1 VPIRRGVSIL
11 TPRRPSPALAP
22 ALPDVAREP
31 GADQQVRPGRL
42 RRWDAARFPR
52 WLPYLRL
59 RTRFWLAIAISL
71 AWAGF
76 STYLAIPWIDDLS
89 RALTLPVAI
98 ALVSG
103 IAILPG
109 YLNAHLVMAMLLDH
123 PPRLE
128 LRKTL
133 PDVALLLAAHHEEAC
148 IAETVRYVLASEYP
162 GSFELV
168 VIDDGSTDRT
178 AEIVEEMAQGDDRIR
193 LIRAPHGGKARALNT
208 GLEHVDAEIIATIDA
223 DTLLMPQALAR
234 IVARLEQSPPD
245 TVAVAGGVLV
255 RNSRDNLLTRMQEWD
270 YFLGIASVK
279 RQQGLQRGTLVAQ
292 GAFSVYR
299 TEAVRAVGGW
309 PDMIGEDIVL
319 TWGMLDRGGRT
330 AYEPTAVAFTEVPV
344 TLRAF
349 HRQRERWARGM
360 IEGLRTFGARLL
372 GERRLY
378 SHAIAVNFAFPFID
392 FTMTVAMLPGIMLA
406 AFGDFEIVGPV
417 TLAVLPLNL
426 LMSSLLLYRQKQVFR
441 EVDLRVRR
449 NRRGFL
455 AYLMLYQLVSSPIS
469 VMGYGKEL
477 LRTRRRW

>member
-1 VPIRRGVSIL
+1 VPLFTRD
-11 TPRRPSPALAP
+11 RPSPP
-22 ALPDVAREP
+22 SPSRSPEVSGEP
-31 GADQQVRPGRL
+31 GPAGPARPGRL

-52 WLPYLRL
+52 YLPYLRL
-59 RTRFWLAIAISL
+59 RTRFWLSIAASL
-71 AWAGF
+71 AWAAL
-76 STYLAIPWIDDLS
+76 SAYLAVPWIDDL
-89 RALTLPVAI
+89 AAGLTLPVAI

-109 YLNAHLVMAMLLDH
+109 YLNAHLVMSMLLDH

-128 LRKTL
+128 LTRAL

-148 IAETVRYVLASEYP
+148 IAETLRYALASKYP
-162 GSFELV
+162 GSFEIV

-178 AEIVEEMAQGDDRIR
+178 AAIVEEIARGDDRVR
-193 LIRAPHGGKARALNT
+193 LIRAPHGGKARALNA
-208 GLEHVDAEIIATIDA
+208 GLELVDAEIIATIDA
-223 DTLLMPQALAR
+223 DTLLMPEALAR
-234 IVARLEQSPPD
+234 IVARLEQAPAD

-255 RNSRDNLLTRMQEWD
+255 RNSRANLLTRMQEWD

-299 TEAVRAVGGW
+299 TAAVRAVGGW

-319 TWGMLDRGGRT
+319 TWGMLEQGGRT

-349 HRQRERWARGM
+349 RRQRERWARGM

-378 SHAIAVNFAFPFID
+378 SHAVAVNFAFPFID
-392 FTMTVAMLPGIMLA
+392 FTMTVAMLPGIVLA
-406 AFGDFEIVGPV
+406 AFGNFAIVGPV

-426 LMSSLLLYRQKQVFR
+426 LMSSLLLRRQKQVFR
-441 EVDLRVRR
+441 EVRLRVRR

-455 AYLMLYQLVSSPIS
+455 AYLLLYQLISSPIS
-469 VMGYGKEL
+469 VMGYAKEL
-477 LRTRRRW
+477 LRARRRW